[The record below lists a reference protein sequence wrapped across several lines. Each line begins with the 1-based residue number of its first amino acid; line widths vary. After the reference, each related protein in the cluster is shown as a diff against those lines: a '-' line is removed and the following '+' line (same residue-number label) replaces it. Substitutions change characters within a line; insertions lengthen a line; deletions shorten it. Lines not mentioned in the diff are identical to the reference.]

1 MNNDL
6 GNRTSATETARQ
18 VTYTYD
24 PANQVLSDFLT
35 GPWFFSPTAA
45 VATYSYDPA
54 GNRATTSGFAPG
66 ASNVLTTYTNGPG
79 NELTSAV
86 SSASSPTTQTFD
98 LNGNL
103 LTRQIGSAYTT
114 YTWDGENRLLSIA
127 VSPSTAFP
135 TGAIVTNIY
144 DGNGLRQG
152 YRDSTGLTTLTYD
165 GQNIYR
171 RDVQFIG
178 SVQRYTNEPGGYG
191 PLIGQSDT
199 RSGVTSQIYA
209 VSDLSGNIRNWWSSS
224 TRGNLD
230 PYAYEAY
237 GVEWI
242 TPAPE
247 PPLSYNVPF
256 FYEGDVGYYQ
266 DPTTGL
272 YYVKARWYDPVTGR
286 FISED
291 PIWFDGGDWNLYR
304 YAENEP
310 VQHIDPSGNSGLD
323 NCEYLFGLLQG
334 NQFMASCGCSNN
346 HPGDQDWSLVLCV
359 LWQETSFGLGNANE
373 GPGNLTKL
381 AFDYLK
387 KYGHCTGLQSY
398 PTFADFKRR
407 ASDGEKLWYAQQYL
421 SCEGLARYGPPYS
434 SALQQRL
441 QNCQSCINKTVATQP
456 GDTLCINC
464 CFLAVHS

>member
-247 PPLSYNVPF
+247 PPITYNVPF

-266 DPTTGL
+266 DATTGL
-272 YYVKARWYDPVTGR
+272 YYIKARWYDPVTGR

-291 PIWFDGGDWNLYR
+291 PIGFDGGDWNQYV
-304 YAENEP
+304 YVKNEP
-310 VQHIDPSGNSGLD
+310 VNWTDS
-323 NCEYLFGLLQG
+323 
-334 NQFMASCGCSNN
+334 
-346 HPGDQDWSLVLCV
+346 
-359 LWQETSFGLGNANE
+359 
-373 GPGNLTKL
+373 
-381 AFDYLK
+381 
-387 KYGHCTGLQSY
+387 
-398 PTFADFKRR
+398 
-407 ASDGEKLWYAQQYL
+407 
-421 SCEGLARYGPPYS
+421 EGLRSHKKKHASKIVRLMVIPFISGHTESPAPYEHAYIDFSPGKCATEEAYGFWSKPGKGTRYPFPPHACFDCPGLVRVWPGTPLDPDIAKVKAGTWPVTQDSSNTNPAFIRRLCKNILASKKKPPNYS
-434 SALQQRL
+434 TDPLTFETCGSWAHQMWD
-441 QNCQSCINKTVATQP
+441 SYK
-456 GDTLCINC
+456 
-464 CFLAVHS
+464 